1 MNLFPLKIKNGPALL
16 LLLAILLAGGVLIWR
31 TVLEADRTMRADLLQ
46 QTQMLAQT
54 LDAGRIERLSASAAD
69 LENREYLRLKEQLA
83 ATRAA
88 IPLCRFLY
96 LMGSK
101 PNGELFFLV
110 DSEDPSS
117 KDYSPPGQI
126 YQEAPASYHR
136 VFATHN
142 AATEGPCTDRWGTWV
157 TGLVPLY
164 HLQHLVAGIAPGAQN
179 QDPEAAGPGPRA
191 RGAAGSDAILAV
203 LGMDIDAG
211 DWNRMLARAALPP
224 ALLTLVLAVMLSLGA
239 VLGARRAG
247 SNGTPPRWQ
256 HHLLPGLACAVGLA
270 LTLFA
275 TWVSHQRETRDRKLA
290 FAQLAASRTGAIA
303 EILHDLRRI
312 ELESLA
318 HFCENNQ
325 QVTAAEYQRFTA
337 YLTTNPEILAWEWVP
352 AVAAADTA
360 SFEARARANGLDGF
374 AIWQSGAQGQHEPAS
389 GREWYYPILQVA
401 PLPGNESAVGFD
413 MGSDPARREALEAA
427 AQGGLTTASE
437 AVTLLQECSNQ
448 QGILIYR
455 PVFAAAPVPHLSG
468 FAVAVLRIN
477 TLLQSDPQDNPVLLQ
492 LSLLRKDAPPEPLA
506 ADWGEGRPPPTTI
519 AVMRPVFAFGKVFAV
534 TALAGP
540 DFHHSRPAWF
550 TWLAAL
556 TGLLLTATI
565 TMVISVLHRRR
576 EKLEHLVTERTRALQ
591 EHEELQS
598 ILLANLPAGV
608 IIVDPITRL
617 IEQVNEHAGTLFGA
631 PVDHLVGQR
640 CHALMCPADE
650 GACPVCDLGKVVDN
664 SERELLRADGSRLP
678 ILKTVKRIHLRGQ
691 EKLLE
696 CFVDV
701 SERKQAEIIQH
712 EALTRL
718 QKVASRVPGLV
729 YQFRL
734 RADGSSCFPFASEGI
749 REIYGLSPEQV
760 LEDASKVFALLHPD
774 DLAGVKASIQASA
787 LDLSLWQHEYRVKF
801 DGGTIRTHYGS
812 AVPQRED
819 DGGVLWHGFVADI
832 TERKQADE
840 RMRLKTAL
848 LEAQVNATLDGILVV
863 DGAGKRIL
871 TNQRIHQLF
880 DVPAAILTD
889 DDDSALLQHVVGLTK
904 EPAQFLDKVKFLY
917 GNRNA
922 ISRDE
927 VELKS
932 GMVLDRY
939 TAPFFGMDG
948 EICGRIW
955 TFHDITERKQAEAA
969 LLQTNYQLE
978 AATTR
983 ANQLAAKAELANN
996 AKSEFL
1002 ANMSHEIRTPMNGV
1016 IGMTSLL
1023 LDTELTEQ
1031 QRRYAQTVHASGEA
1045 LLILISDILDFS
1057 KIEAGKLDLELLDFD
1072 LSALLEDVTELLALH
1087 AQSKGL
1093 EFTCAIAPG
1102 APSCL
1107 RGDPNRLRQVL
1118 LNLAGNAIKFTQH
1131 GTVAVRASVVSASAT
1146 TLVMRFEVRDTGIG
1160 IPEDKQALLFGK
1172 FSQVDASTTRH
1183 YGGTGLGLAISKQ
1196 LVQLMGGEIG
1206 VVSGTGHGSEFWFT
1220 ARFAPCPTLEANTP
1234 SPLRSLAPRLA
1245 AAGPPPAPP
1254 LAQRRQRAGYR
1265 VLLAED
1271 NLINQKVA
1279 LGYLEKMGL
1288 QVDVVANGVE
1298 VIQALATLAYDLV
1311 LMDIQMPRMDGL
1323 EATRLVRGGRA
1334 GALNPQLPIVA
1345 MTASAMRG
1353 DQETCLAA
1361 GMNDYISKPISPMSL
1376 TLVLDQWLPRQ
1387 APADAAAQ

>member
-1 MNLFPLKIKNGPALL
+1 M
-16 LLLAILLAGGVLIWR
+16 
-31 TVLEADRTMRADLLQ
+31 
-46 QTQMLAQT
+46 
-54 LDAGRIERLSASAAD
+54 
-69 LENREYLRLKEQLA
+69 
-83 ATRAA
+83 
-88 IPLCRFLY
+88 
-96 LMGSK
+96 
-101 PNGELFFLV
+101 
-110 DSEDPSS
+110 
-117 KDYSPPGQI
+117 
-126 YQEAPASYHR
+126 
-136 VFATHN
+136 
-142 AATEGPCTDRWGTWV
+142 
-157 TGLVPLY
+157 
-164 HLQHLVAGIAPGAQN
+164 
-179 QDPEAAGPGPRA
+179 
-191 RGAAGSDAILAV
+191 
-203 LGMDIDAG
+203 
-211 DWNRMLARAALPP
+211 
-224 ALLTLVLAVMLSLGA
+224 
-239 VLGARRAG
+239 
-247 SNGTPPRWQ
+247 
-256 HHLLPGLACAVGLA
+256 
-270 LTLFA
+270 
-275 TWVSHQRETRDRKLA
+275 
-290 FAQLAASRTGAIA
+290 
-303 EILHDLRRI
+303 
-312 ELESLA
+312 
-318 HFCENNQ
+318 
-325 QVTAAEYQRFTA
+325 
-337 YLTTNPEILAWEWVP
+337 
-352 AVAAADTA
+352 
-360 SFEARARANGLDGF
+360 
-374 AIWQSGAQGQHEPAS
+374 
-389 GREWYYPILQVA
+389 
-401 PLPGNESAVGFD
+401 
-413 MGSDPARREALEAA
+413 
-427 AQGGLTTASE
+427 
-437 AVTLLQECSNQ
+437 
-448 QGILIYR
+448 
-455 PVFAAAPVPHLSG
+455 
-468 FAVAVLRIN
+468 
-477 TLLQSDPQDNPVLLQ
+477 
-492 LSLLRKDAPPEPLA
+492 
-506 ADWGEGRPPPTTI
+506 
-519 AVMRPVFAFGKVFAV
+519 
-534 TALAGP
+534 
-540 DFHHSRPAWF
+540 
-550 TWLAAL
+550 
-556 TGLLLTATI
+556 
-565 TMVISVLHRRR
+565 
-576 EKLEHLVTERTRALQ
+576 
-591 EHEELQS
+591 
-598 ILLANLPAGV
+598 
-608 IIVDPITRL
+608 
-617 IEQVNEHAGTLFGA
+617 
-631 PVDHLVGQR
+631 
-640 CHALMCPADE
+640 
-650 GACPVCDLGKVVDN
+650 
-664 SERELLRADGSRLP
+664 
-678 ILKTVKRIHLRGQ
+678 
-691 EKLLE
+691 
-696 CFVDV
+696 
-701 SERKQAEIIQH
+701 
-712 EALTRL
+712 
-718 QKVASRVPGLV
+718 
-729 YQFRL
+729 
-734 RADGSSCFPFASEGI
+734 
-749 REIYGLSPEQV
+749 
-760 LEDASKVFALLHPD
+760 
-774 DLAGVKASIQASA
+774 
-787 LDLSLWQHEYRVKF
+787 SLWQHEYRVKF

-904 EPAQFLDKVKFLY
+904 EPAQVLDKVKFLY